1 MTTSHLAPM
10 PHLQLPVLSAFPE
23 GKAQPETNR
32 HANRADDGVFRLEL
46 AFLNRSRQILYR
58 LQQGAK
64 RAFDIIAA
72 CLGLL
77 AISPLLLLIALLV
90 KLTSPGPILYT
101 SQRIGK
107 NYQPFGMYKFRT
119 MTTDADA
126 RRDALRKQAK
136 LEGGL
141 FKMEND
147 PRVTEFGKF
156 LRALSLDELP
166 QLFNVVKGEMSLV
179 GPRPLPPDESELFK
193 DPYTLRF
200 QVYPGITGQWQVS
213 GRSNLKFD
221 QLCKLE
227 MDYVLGWS
235 LLSDLQILL
244 KTLPAVLASRG
255 AY

>member
-1 MTTSHLAPM
+1 MTTSHLAPL
-10 PHLQLPVLSAFPE
+10 PNLQLPRLSPFPSE
-23 GKAQPETNR
+23 RIQAEASQ
-32 HANRADDGVFRLEL
+32 ANDRGFRLEL
-46 AFLNRSRQILYR
+46 AFLNRSSQILYR

-64 RAFDIIAA
+64 RAFDLMAA
-72 CLGLL
+72 SLGML
-77 AISPLLLLIALLV
+77 AISPVLLVIAVLV

-119 MTTDADA
+119 MSTDADA
-126 RRDALRKQAK
+126 RRDALRKQAN

-147 PRVTEFGKF
+147 PRVTSFGKF

-166 QLFNVVKGEMSLV
+166 QLLNVIKGEMSLV
-179 GPRPLPPDESELFK
+179 GPRPLPPDESELFE

-227 MDYVLGWS
+227 MDYVLSWT